1 MAVTKLKIYSVL
13 SYNYY
18 KFSPSFSGYLN
29 VLFFLIRNHYSFP
42 PKLYFLSLDRD
53 RIKI

>member
-29 VLFFLIRNHYSFP
+29 VFFFFLLEIIILFP
-42 PKLYFLSLDRD
+42 PNYIF
-53 RIKI
+53 